1 MENASK
7 ALIIA
12 GAILLA
18 IAIIGI
24 GMYVYNNAADAMS
37 GTDMTDEQVRTYNQ
51 TFTNY
56 SGTQRGANVKTM
68 CETIANHNRTA
79 EDASELVQVLYD
91 QEPNENN
98 TFDASQIDTS
108 MASTQ
113 HINQVKN
120 NDVQS
125 GVSYV
130 IDFGYDST
138 SGRVTTVYIMPIESN
153 QNNGGNI

>member
-56 SGTQRGANVKTM
+56 EGTQRGSAVKTM
-68 CETIANHNRTA
+68 CDTIANHNRTA
-79 EDASELVQVLYD
+79 ADDSEKVQVIYSDSAYSDATEDPEVDASEVVD
-91 QEPNENN
+91 TN
-98 TFDASQIDTS
+98 TT
-108 MASTQ
+108 TT
-113 HINQVKN
+113 HINDIKEN
-120 NDVQS
+120 SIQS
-125 GVSYV
+125 GISYTV
-130 IDFGYDST
+130 NFGYDRT
-138 SGRVTTVYIMPIESN
+138 SGRVTTVYINLIPA
-153 QNNGGNI
+153 

>member
-56 SGTQRGANVKTM
+56 EGTQRGSAVKTM
-68 CETIANHNRTA
+68 CDTIANHNRTA
-79 EDASELVQVLYD
+79 ADPSEKVQVLLDETTIEETVDASEVSASGKTSTTD
-91 QEPNENN
+91 IN
-98 TFDASQIDTS
+98 T
-108 MASTQ
+108 
-113 HINQVKN
+113 VKN
-120 NDVQS
+120 AIES
-125 GVSYV
+125 GVSYTV
-130 IDFGYDST
+130 SFGFDGT
-138 SGRVTTVYIMPIESN
+138 SGRVTTVYINKISSTP
-153 QNNGGNI
+153 

>member
-24 GMYVYNNAADAMS
+24 GMYVYQNAADAMS

-56 SGTQRGANVKTM
+56 EGTQRGSAVKTM
-68 CETIANHNRTA
+68 CDTIANHNRTA
-79 EDASELVQVLYD
+79 TDDSEKVQVILDNTNAYTGGTAEPEEVDASEVAND
-91 QEPNENN
+91 N
-98 TFDASQIDTS
+98 TDTTTS
-108 MASTQ
+108 
-113 HINQVKN
+113 HINEVKGDIN
-120 NDVQS
+120 S
-125 GVSYV
+125 GVSYTV
-130 IDFGYDST
+130 NFGYDPT
-138 SGRVTTVYIMPIESN
+138 SGRVTTVYI
-153 QNNGGNI
+153 NIIPAN

>member
-37 GTDMTDEQVRTYNQ
+37 GTDMTDEQVKTYNQ

-56 SGTQRGANVKTM
+56 EGTQRGSAVKTM
-68 CETIANHNRTA
+68 CDTIANHNRTA
-79 EDASELVQVLYD
+79 ADDSEKVQVIYSDSAYSDATEDPEVDASEVVD
-91 QEPNENN
+91 TN
-98 TFDASQIDTS
+98 TT
-108 MASTQ
+108 TT
-113 HINQVKN
+113 HINDIKEN
-120 NDVQS
+120 SIQS
-125 GVSYV
+125 GISYTV
-130 IDFGYDST
+130 NFGYDRT
-138 SGRVTTVYIMPIESN
+138 SGRVTTVYINKIPAA
-153 QNNGGNI
+153 

>member
-56 SGTQRGANVKTM
+56 EGTQRGSAVKTM
-68 CETIANHNRTA
+68 CDTIANHNRTA
-79 EDASELVQVLYD
+79 ADASEKVAVKYSDSAYD
-91 QEPNENN
+91 PTAQKPEV
-98 TFDASQIDTS
+98 DASEIDEDDTKTS
-108 MASTQ
+108 T
-113 HINQVKN
+113 INTIKEEN
-120 NDVQS
+120 VQS
-125 GVSYV
+125 GISYTV
-130 IDFGYDST
+130 NFGYDRT
-138 SGRVTTVYIMPIESN
+138 SGRVTTVYINKIPAA
-153 QNNGGNI
+153 